1 MALASE
7 VSKMLANGSSAP
19 PASEP
24 RPAAA
29 GDAPVA
35 VSAEPVANASAI
47 HVAMPQGVRVLVVD
61 DDPRVRRIV
70 VGSLVRV
77 GFHVVAADDGTPAIA
92 AAESSAPDVAVVDL
106 GMPTSGYQV
115 VRRLKELYGA
125 AVHVAVLSGRDDEDT
140 RLAAFDCGAD
150 DFLVK
155 PLSVAELRRRVMAAA
170 RTQQAFIDARLAR
183 ERADRLLAY
192 SAEAA
197 ALLAH
202 DLNNGLQVALSNIT
216 YLSQVI
222 DVGDDEKQAMEST
235 LRALRRMSGL
245 VANFVDI
252 ARFED
257 AAVKP
262 RAAPTQVRDML
273 LDVMSVHSPS
283 LSRGVRHVVACE
295 PDLVGHFDHALI
307 ERVLHNLVGNAVRYC
322 NPGGVIRLTG
332 KPWERPGEPNGVE
345 ILVQNSGPHIPD
357 DLRQSLFGK
366 YQRGSNGKRGMG
378 LYFCRLAADAHGG
391 TIEHEATAEG
401 PQFRIRLPSAPGTG

>member
-1 MALASE
+1 
-7 VSKMLANGSSAP
+7 MLAKGTSVVEA
-19 PASEP
+19 
-24 RPAAA
+24 RPAETSSEIPTQ
-29 GDAPVA
+29 GGP
-35 VSAEPVANASAI
+35 EPNLSMSAI
-47 HVAMPQGVRVLVVD
+47 HAAMPQGVRVLVVD

-70 VGSLVRV
+70 VSTLVRV
-77 GFHVVAADDGTPAIA
+77 GFHVVAADDGVPAITL
-92 AAESSAPDVAVVDL
+92 AESNPPDVAVVDL
-106 GMPTSGYQV
+106 GMPTSGYEV
-115 VRRLKELYGA
+115 VRRIKQLYGA
-125 AVHVAVLSGRDDEDT
+125 ACHVAVLSGRDDEDT
-140 RLAAFDCGAD
+140 RLAAFDVGAD

-155 PLSVAELRRRVMAAA
+155 PLSVAELRRRVLAAA
-170 RTQQAFIDARLAR
+170 RIQQAYIDARLAR

-216 YLSQVI
+216 YLSQVL
-222 DVGDDEKQAMEST
+222 DVGDDERQAMDST

-262 RAAPTQVRDML
+262 RATPIQVRDLL
-273 LDVMSVHSPS
+273 LDVMAVHSPS

-295 PDLVGHFDHALI
+295 PDLVGQFDHALI

-322 NPGGVIRLTG
+322 NPGGMIRIAA
-332 KPWERPGEPNGVE
+332 KPWERPEDAPGVE
-345 ILVQNSGPHIPD
+345 ITVQNTGPHIPEE
-357 DLRQSLFGK
+357 LRVNLFGK

-378 LYFCRLAADAHGG
+378 LYFCRLACEAHGG
-391 TIEHEATAEG
+391 SIEQDPAPEG
-401 PQFRIRLPSAPGTG
+401 PMFRIRLPATPAA

>member
-19 PASEP
+19 PASES
-24 RPAAA
+24 RSAA
-29 GDAPVA
+29 GDAPVTGG
-35 VSAEPVANASAI
+35 AEPAASASAI

-92 AAESSAPDVAVVDL
+92 VAESSAPDVAVVDL

-155 PLSVAELRRRVMAAA
+155 PLSVA
-170 RTQQAFIDARLAR
+170 QQAFIDARLAR

-222 DVGDDEKQAMEST
+222 DVGEDEKQAMEST

-262 RAAPTQVRDML
+262 RVAPTPVRDML

-295 PDLVGHFDHALI
+295 PDLVGQFDHALI

-332 KPWERPGEPNGVE
+332 KPWERPGEPAGVE
-345 ILVQNSGPHIPD
+345 ILVQNSGPHIPEE
-357 DLRQSLFGK
+357 LRQSLFGK

-401 PQFRIRLPSAPGTG
+401 PQFRIRLPSAPGAA